1 MDFGIIMI
9 AEWISATSGPLM
21 RLLEACA
28 SAGKLTGRDTAK
40 WEPSR
45 FFKVI
50 RMSTKRLYLV
60 MLVLVIGCQSRIIG
74 SVSQSSPALPAKAN
88 GAPAEAKP
96 DEQLEIN
103 RNTLLQGPSEEIR
116 IKAATVMLFGE
127 NPLARKFLLDALKQ
141 TENNAARMAICKAL
155 IQARSSKE
163 SVKNKE
169 DFIQPLL
176 GIFAT
181 EIAAEAQLA
190 AEATLIFEYD
200 KIGES
205 LEKVVTDGSKPVK
218 TRLNAIHA
226 LKLRPDMMATIRLIK
241 LVDDPE
247 KQVAAEAENALRS
260 LGIPVGENSW
270 IRQKNI
276 LELQSKGRD
285 EFQREWIERQEA
297 QMRKMQIESKSW
309 QDRYLSALDKMY
321 NGISDDTARGEF
333 LDKYLRDTEAVVRLW
348 ALEKVR
354 QWRVAPGT
362 SKLPPKLEPILVNLI
377 SDQDTAVR
385 LKTAKLLSLMGEL
398 NSAQRLLAQ
407 LETEQNDQV
416 KTELFVALGGACYY
430 AFLPDSPV
438 KIPNEI
444 RTQTL
449 EWAVKYLS
457 GQEPKGAQTGAE
469 VMKKLLEQ
477 DGLET
482 EEVDRHLG
490 LLAERYNR
498 ETNKPNGALRG
509 ELLSAM
515 AGLCAQGSACKA
527 KAAKL
532 FKPLFEAALRDEADF
547 VREAAVAGLIHID
560 ETNALKILRNDFVND
575 PSSKVREKLI
585 DLAGKIGGRE
595 DLTWLAEKIG
605 SNSESKLAW
614 QAMLKIFDSSDTGVL
629 DNWIDKFTS
638 QSSKTKLSD
647 EQKIAFLEMADGK
660 AVSENKSKMLKNVR
674 ERLAELYYKIGQYE
688 RAADYS
694 GRLYEAA
701 PTTKEKDAIL
711 PDLLDAYLRWPNAE
725 LAAKLVQNRLL
736 AEDLDPNDVVVRSID
751 NYLSKP
757 PAGADPNAVLQA
769 VITKI
774 KATRNRPKWAEQK
787 KRWADRLGKAK
798 GSDKPKEGG
807 N

>member
-1 MDFGIIMI
+1 
-9 AEWISATSGPLM
+9 M
-21 RLLEACA
+21 R
-28 SAGKLTGRDTAK
+28 
-40 WEPSR
+40 
-45 FFKVI
+45 
-50 RMSTKRLYLV
+50 
-60 MLVLVIGCQSRIIG
+60 
-74 SVSQSSPALPAKAN
+74 
-88 GAPAEAKP
+88 
-96 DEQLEIN
+96 
-103 RNTLLQGPSEEIR
+103 
-116 IKAATVMLFGE
+116 
-127 NPLARKFLLDALKQ
+127 
-141 TENNAARMAICKAL
+141 
-155 IQARSSKE
+155 
-163 SVKNKE
+163 
-169 DFIQPLL
+169 
-176 GIFAT
+176 
-181 EIAAEAQLA
+181 
-190 AEATLIFEYD
+190 
-200 KIGES
+200 
-205 LEKVVTDGSKPVK
+205 
-218 TRLNAIHA
+218 
-226 LKLRPDMMATIRLIK
+226 
-241 LVDDPE
+241 LVDDNE
-247 KQVAAEAENALRS
+247 KLISAEAEKALRS
-260 LGIPVGENSW
+260 LGMPVGESYW
-270 IRQKNI
+270 ARQINI
-276 LELQSKGRD
+276 SELQDKGRD
-285 EFQREWIERQEA
+285 EFLREWINRQGT
-297 QMRKMQIESKSW
+297 QMSQLIMEVKSW

-321 NGISDDTARGEF
+321 NGISDDAARGQF
-333 LDKYLRDTEAVVRLW
+333 LDKYLRDTEAAVRLW

-362 SKLPPKLEPILVNLI
+362 SKLPTKLEPILVNLI

-407 LETEQNDQV
+407 LEAEQNEEV

-438 KIPNEI
+438 KIPNET
-444 RTQTL
+444 RTKTL

-457 GQEPKGAQTGAE
+457 GQDPKGAETGAE

-477 DGLET
+477 DGLEP

-498 ETNKPNGALRG
+498 EQNKPNGALRG
-509 ELLSAM
+509 ELLSTM
-515 AGLCAQGSACKA
+515 ASMCAQGSACKA

-560 ETNALKILRNDFVND
+560 ETNALKILRNGFVND

-614 QAMLKIFDSSDTGVL
+614 QAMLKIFDSSDASVL
-629 DNWIDKFTS
+629 DNWTDKFTS
-638 QSSKTKLSD
+638 QNNKTKLSD

-660 AVSENKSKMLKNVR
+660 AVSENKPTMLKKVR
-674 ERLAELYYKIGQYE
+674 EMLAELYYQIGQYE

-701 PTTKEKDAIL
+701 PTTKEKELIL

-725 LAAKLVQNRLL
+725 LAAKLIQNRLL
-736 AEDLDPNDVVVRSID
+736 AEDLDPNDVVIRSID

-774 KATRNRPKWAEQK
+774 KLTRNRPKWTEQK
-787 KRWADRLGKAK
+787 ERWADRLGKAQ
-798 GSDKPKEGG
+798 GSNKPKESG